1 MSRQRERA
9 GRRAIRASVQ
19 CWGRVLLEAV
29 FYHPLWEIV
38 RALVA
43 DVSNPGKRIGGGR
56 AATKD
61 QQRDDRQAGR
71 MAAKARGN
79 ATFGPRGLKMMTSG
93 LSAAE
98 VLERLLD
105 GDYGERIRRALISL
119 MGVENL
125 SNRFRG
131 TRRMID
137 ADVLLVLR
145 RRLQVTGDPVAEA

>member
-1 MSRQRERA
+1 MSRRRERA
-9 GRRAIRASVQ
+9 GRRAIRASVR
-19 CWGRVLLEAV
+19 CWGRVLPEAV

-38 RALVA
+38 RPLVA
-43 DVSNPGKRIGGGR
+43 EVSNPGKRIGGGR
-56 AATKD
+56 AATRD
-61 QQRDDRQAGR
+61 QQRDDRQAGGVV
-71 MAAKARGN
+71 AKARGN

-125 SNRFRG
+125 SNRFRETQG
-131 TRRMID
+131 MID
-137 ADVLLVLR
+137 PDVLLVLR
-145 RRLQVTGDPVAEA
+145 RCLRVTGDPLAEA